1 MSSVCGE
8 NNKAETHSILSE
20 LSLPEIGS
28 WWYTNTYGKCEK
40 CKVVCIKMPCGTK
53 ANSRVKIRVFY
64 PKNGMVTD
72 VDVQSFSTQFATQ
85 EKTILKRMAGLNL
98 KRKQQEAFNI
108 KRDIKS
114 INKDIARLQKEI
126 NQSTKQLAKINAEIK
141 VLQSKVK
148 NG

>member
-28 WWYTNTYGKCEK
+28 WWYTNTYGTCEK
-40 CKVVCIKMPCGTK
+40 CKVVCIKMPCGRK
-53 ANSRVKIRVFY
+53 GNSRVKIRVFY
-64 PKNGMVTD
+64 PRNGMVTD
-72 VDVQSFSTQFATQ
+72 VDIQSFSRQFATQ
-85 EKTILKRMAGLNL
+85 EKTILKKVAGLNL
-98 KRKQQEAFNI
+98 KRKQQEAFYI
-108 KRDIKS
+108 KRDMKN
-114 INKDIARLQKEI
+114 INRNIACLQKEI
-126 NQSTKQLAKINAEIK
+126 NQSTKRLAKINAEIK